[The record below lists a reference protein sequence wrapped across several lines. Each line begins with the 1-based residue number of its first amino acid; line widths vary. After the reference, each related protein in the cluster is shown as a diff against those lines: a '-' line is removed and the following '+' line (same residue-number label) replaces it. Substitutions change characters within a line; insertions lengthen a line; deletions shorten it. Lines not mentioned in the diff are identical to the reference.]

1 MALIL
6 NEEQRML
13 EDAAR
18 DFLQSRAPVSHL
30 RELRDGDECH
40 GYSKKLWQDLADMGW
55 PATLVPEEHGGIGY
69 GYTGI
74 GIILQQ
80 CGRTLTPSP
89 LLSSALIG
97 VTALLKGGSDSQRET
112 MLPAIAA
119 GEQIMALAVDDSA
132 HHNPDNCQAVAEME
146 NGQYLLSGRKVA
158 VIDGHIADTLIVSA
172 RTDDGGTT
180 SLFLVAAD
188 AEGVTVTNTAALDTH
203 RLANIQFDK
212 VQLEDS
218 ALLGELNNGGALLD
232 TILDAARIGQSAELL
247 GIAEEAFERTIDY
260 LQQRKQFGVLIGSF
274 QALQHRAAEMFT
286 EIELCKSAVLNAL
299 QALDEGRGNVGE
311 IASMT
316 KAKLCETA
324 HRVTTEAVQM
334 HGGIGMTDE
343 FDIGFF
349 LKRSQIL
356 EALLG
361 DYSYHVDRFA
371 RLRGY

>member
-30 RELRDGDECH
+30 RELRDGDDIH
-40 GYSKKLWQDLADMGW
+40 GYSRKLWQDLADMGW

-132 HHNPDNCQAVAEME
+132 HHNPDNCQAVAETE
-146 NGQYLLSGRKVA
+146 NGQFLLSGRKVA
-158 VIDGHIADTLIVSA
+158 VIDGHLADTLIVSA
-172 RTDDGGTT
+172 RTDDGGIT

-212 VQLEDS
+212 VRLEGS
-218 ALLGELNNGGALLD
+218 ALLGDLNNGGALLD

-274 QALQHRAAEMFT
+274 QALQHRAAEMYT

-299 QALDEGRGNVGE
+299 QALDEGRGNIGE

-324 HRVTTEAVQM
+324 HRVATEAVQM